1 MLPVMKI
8 RTQLVVA
15 FLLLPVL
22 PLTGLVLY
30 NYVSSQQAVRQA
42 VEMES
47 AEMLREMNGR
57 MSELRAELGRGVERV
72 GEIPLPVLEEGLE
85 EATAAPRS
93 VIQAVGDMAPL
104 LDTLEVV
111 PA

>member
-15 FLLLPVL
+15 FLLLSVL

-57 MSELRAELGRGVERV
+57 MSELRAELGRGMERV

-85 EATAAPRS
+85 ETFPGSDPVNVTQPAPSRGDSHVKRS
-93 VIQAVGDMAPL
+93 S
-104 LDTLEVV
+104 
-111 PA
+111 